1 VFKNSEPA
9 NGRYLIG
16 SDSSDFILKFTII
29 QTISDRYENGPII
42 AQPNVPGCQSRSAD
56 IFKDKLSFP
65 TKKRRKAMKRGKM
78 TFMTVLI
85 TVVLMSAI
93 PLAAMA
99 SEPVT
104 IQGEVNDSY
113 QIVDSSGQVYEIAE
127 TEKGNDLVENHIG
140 EKAKVVGTLQ
150 QDQDVKII
158 TITAFEILA
167 E

>member
-1 VFKNSEPA
+1 
-9 NGRYLIG
+9 
-16 SDSSDFILKFTII
+16 
-29 QTISDRYENGPII
+29 
-42 AQPNVPGCQSRSAD
+42 
-56 IFKDKLSFP
+56 
-65 TKKRRKAMKRGKM
+65 MKHGKM
-78 TFMTVLI
+78 KFMTVLI
-85 TVVLMSAI
+85 TLVLISAF

-104 IQGEVNDSY
+104 IQGEINDSY
-113 QIVDSSGQVYEIAE
+113 QIVDSNGQVYEIAE

-158 TITAFEILA
+158 TITEFEILA

>member
-1 VFKNSEPA
+1 
-9 NGRYLIG
+9 
-16 SDSSDFILKFTII
+16 
-29 QTISDRYENGPII
+29 
-42 AQPNVPGCQSRSAD
+42 
-56 IFKDKLSFP
+56 
-65 TKKRRKAMKRGKM
+65 MKRGKM

-85 TVVLMSAI
+85 TLVLISAF

-104 IQGEVNDSY
+104 IQGEINDSY
-113 QIVDSSGQVYEIAE
+113 QIVDSNGQVYEIAE

-150 QDQDVKII
+150 QDQDVKIL

>member
-1 VFKNSEPA
+1 
-9 NGRYLIG
+9 
-16 SDSSDFILKFTII
+16 
-29 QTISDRYENGPII
+29 
-42 AQPNVPGCQSRSAD
+42 
-56 IFKDKLSFP
+56 
-65 TKKRRKAMKRGKM
+65 MKRGKM

-85 TVVLMSAI
+85 TLVLMSAI

-113 QIVDSSGQVYEIAE
+113 QIVDSNGQVYEIAE

-140 EKAKVVGTLQ
+140 EKAKVVGTVQ
-150 QDQDVKII
+150 QDQDVKTI
-158 TITAFEILA
+158 TVTAFEILA